1 MTRYCLLLCFAFL
14 SVRSGYGQDT
24 FPFLRDSA
32 LTRIPSATL
41 TLDEVFAVV
50 NANHP
55 KLQAARLGIQN
66 ADASLQRAWGSLDPQ
81 LSTSLTAKREFD
93 KFKQQSAD
101 VSATIPLYW
110 GQKIILGWKRTLG
123 LFDQDANTPLSGEA
137 MLGVSIPLWRNIL
150 IDKNRASILKAENSP
165 EAASAEVILMRNE
178 LFLKS
183 AEKYWEWSSA
193 YRKYQIANELLDI
206 AQFRARAIREEVK
219 NGERA
224 PIDSVEIYQEIQRR
238 LGLTIKARR
247 DYEKS
252 SIALSVFLWKPDG
265 SSPAE
270 LQPDIVPPPLPSAS
284 ALTPKQ
290 YNDDLRTGLGAR
302 PELRLN
308 SVEQR
313 MADVDR
319 DMANEQWKPDISL
332 KFAPFSSQLTT
343 DLPGR
348 LDYKLG
354 VDFSMPILQRD
365 ARGQM
370 TQAEIKQRT
379 IGLKRLLL
387 ERDIRADI
395 EDAASEV
402 LAAYQQYIAAR
413 AERESADA
421 LEKAE
426 RQLFERGESS
436 LLTVNFRERFSAEAA
451 GREVDAIAGFH
462 RAIARYKWATAQF

>member
-1 MTRYCLLLCFAFL
+1 MILRLLSCMLLLT
-14 SVRSGYGQDT
+14 SVQAYAQDT

-32 LTRIPSATL
+32 LTRTPSATL
-41 TLDEVFAVV
+41 SLDEVFAVV

-55 KLQAARLGIQN
+55 KLQVARLGIRN
-66 ADASLQRAWGSLDPQ
+66 ADATLQRAWGSLDPQ
-81 LSTSLTAKREFD
+81 ITSSLTAKREFD

-123 LFDQDANTPLSGEA
+123 LFDQDDNTPLSGEA

-165 EAASAEVILMRNE
+165 EAASAELIAMRNE

-183 AEKYWEWSSA
+183 AEKYWEWSA
-193 YRKYQIANELLDI
+193 AFRKYQIANELLEL
-206 AQFRARAIREEVK
+206 AQFRSRAVREEVK
-219 NGERA
+219 SGERA

-238 LGLTIKARR
+238 LGLAVKARR

-265 SSPAE
+265 SSPAD
-270 LQPDIVPPPLPSAS
+270 LQPDIVPPPLPPAV

-290 YNDDLRTGLGAR
+290 YDTDRRAGLTAR

-308 SVEQR
+308 TVEQR
-313 MADVDR
+313 LADVDR
-319 DMANEQWKPDISL
+319 DVANEQWKPDIAL
-332 KFAPFSSQLTT
+332 KFAPFSSQLNS
-343 DLPGR
+343 DIPGR
-348 LDYKLG
+348 LDYKIG
-354 VDFSMPILQRD
+354 VDFSLPLLQRD

-370 TQAEIKQRT
+370 AQAEIKQST
-379 IGLKRLLL
+379 VGLKRLLL
-387 ERDIRADI
+387 ERDINAEI

-402 LAAYQQYIAAR
+402 LAAYQQYNAAR

-451 GREVDAIAGFH
+451 GREVDAMAGYH
-462 RAIARYKWATAQF
+462 RALARYRWATAQF

>member
-1 MTRYCLLLCFAFL
+1 MYFRLLFCLFLLSFTC
-14 SVRSGYGQDT
+14 SYGQSN
-24 FPFLRDSA
+24 FPFLRDSLLA
-32 LTRIPSATL
+32 RAPGATL

-55 KLQAARLGIQN
+55 KLQSARLGIRN
-66 ADASLQRAWGSLDPQ
+66 ADATLQRAWGSLDPQ
-81 LSTSLTAKREFD
+81 LTSSLTAKREFD
-93 KFKQQSAD
+93 KFKQQAAD

-110 GQKIILGWKRTLG
+110 GQKIMVGWKRTLG
-123 LFDQDANTPLSGEA
+123 LFDQDDNTPLSGEA

-165 EAASAEVILMRNE
+165 EAASAELVAARNE

-183 AEKYWEWSSA
+183 AEKYWEWSAS
-193 YRKYQIANELLDI
+193 YRKYQIANELLEI
-206 AQFRARAIREEVK
+206 AQFRGGAIREEVK
-219 NGERA
+219 SGERA

-238 LGLTIKARR
+238 LGLSIKARR
-247 DYEKS
+247 DYEKA

-265 SSPAE
+265 STAADI
-270 LQPDIVPPPLPSAS
+270 QPDIIPSPLPA
-284 ALTPKQ
+284 AATLTPAQ
-290 YNDDLRTGLGAR
+290 YAADRLIGLASR

-308 SVEQR
+308 TVEQR
-313 MADVDR
+313 LADVDR
-319 DMANEQWKPDISL
+319 DVANEQWKPDISL
-332 KFAPFSSQLTT
+332 KFAPFTSQLNA
-343 DLPGR
+343 DIPNR
-348 LDYKLG
+348 LDYKIG
-354 VDFSMPILQRD
+354 VDFSIPILQRD

-379 IGLKRLLL
+379 VGLKRLLL
-387 ERDIRADI
+387 ERDISAEI

-402 LAAYQQYIAAR
+402 LAAYQQYNAAR

-451 GREVDAIAGFH
+451 GREVDAIAGYH
-462 RAIARYKWATAQF
+462 RALARYRWATAQF